1 MGHLEEALDDYADL
15 PPDYLLHN
23 PSVTSELL
31 TGLYAGGFYTE
42 VVNAVDFLMAEFD
55 AEKLDGVNY
64 ARMVTELIKAKSK
77 LGRLDEVCTLL
88 DDAFKRRVLFLPL
101 AYSDIISVCSECVEV
116 RNRILRTARCGRRRW
131 MHLRTRRIGANWS
144 ERRLLSSTTA
154 LSTR

>member
-15 PPDYLLHN
+15 LPDYLLHN

-31 TGLYAGGFYTE
+31 TGMYAGGFYAE

-101 AYSDIISVCSECVEV
+101 AYSDIISVRSECIKM
-116 RNRILRTARCGRRRW
+116 RNRILRTARCGRRRRIY
-131 MHLRTRRIGANWS
+131 LRTTRIGARWN
-144 ERRLLSSTTA
+144 ERRLLNSTTA
-154 LSTR
+154 LYMR